1 MFSNYPLKKLHPS
14 CHYSLTKFRTR
25 YIILSLEDYER
36 MVFYDSALGY
46 VFCGMAVSG
55 GKIVLGK
62 QRQDHKNSIEK
73 FKITWIFEQAQK
85 NRDLSD
91 IFEVFK
97 VA

>member
-1 MFSNYPLKKLHPS
+1 MKQCQARSKKGVI
-14 CHYSLTKFRTR
+14 R
-25 YIILSLEDYER
+25 YQYVLML
-36 MVFYDSALGY
+36 AY
-46 VFCGMAVSG
+46 VFCGMWVSG

-62 QRQDHKNSIEK
+62 QRQEHKNSIEK